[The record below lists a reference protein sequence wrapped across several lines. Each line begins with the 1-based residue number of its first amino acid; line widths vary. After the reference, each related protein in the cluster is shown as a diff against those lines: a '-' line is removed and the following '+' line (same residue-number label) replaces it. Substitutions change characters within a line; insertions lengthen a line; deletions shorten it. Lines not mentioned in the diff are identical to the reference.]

1 MDLAKQREERVVLEV
16 QESKE
21 LQELRDNLFEKYKVV
36 ERNFEEGGEGDFD
49 MLQILHY
56 EAAKVINVLDDLLEG
71 ENVITG
77 D

>member
-1 MDLAKQREERVVLEV
+1 MVLEV

-36 ERNFEEGGEGDFD
+36 ERNFEEGGEDDFD

-56 EAAKVINVLDDLLEG
+56 EVAKAINVLDDLLEG